1 MLERELVDIDEA
13 SVSVGKLTVG
23 DELRRDLRRHGMEHV
38 EFDSFLT
45 DRGLEDRLLAGAV
58 DRDERLVEFQV
69 DAVFLDIFHEGGDI
83 FLDPEQYASGI
94 AELDIDIRSEEHTSE
109 LQSLMR
115 HSYAVFCLKKKK
127 KKNNN
132 KGTDAT

>member
-58 DRDERLVEFQV
+58 DRDERLAEFQV
-69 DAVFLDIFHEGGDI
+69 DAVFLDIFHAGGDI
-83 FLDPEQYASGI
+83 LLAPEQYASGI
-94 AELDIDIRSEEHTSE
+94 AELDIDIAEHHAIQHCTAS
-109 LQSLMR
+109 
-115 HSYAVFCLKKKK
+115 KKHPNHKPQ
-127 KKNNN
+127 
-132 KGTDAT
+132 